1 MTFQQYE
8 GKRVRIVDI
17 NGRTFEGVVTDYIYP
32 DEDDTGSESIIV
44 DCQSGPLKDR
54 GVEFWQEDIKSIEV
68 I

>member
-17 NGRTFEGVVTDYIYP
+17 NGRTFEGAVTDYIYP

-44 DCQSGPLKDR
+44 DCQSGPLKGH